1 MKPIEVLQ
9 AIGLCNNTND
19 ENILRETVRKIL
31 DTKNPYYI
39 CDFVEN
45 VSKVHKKEY
54 LKLFEDEMLE
64 IGDIVH
70 SYEFMYLLTDMGV
83 QDFDLKRFEEAIKE
97 SGNAKLMMYSLVYIK
112 GADTEGM
119 LQALYDTK
127 NAKYIKQLS
136 TDEEYESLKVNERPE
151 YEKHLKEAENYYY
164 FPKSLEAVKPENNK
178 DIQSL
183 IKNVMSMPE
192 ESEEERR
199 KKAYSTNELANYLQ
213 YIIEHHP
220 QGLNVEALKQ
230 AIELLAEAE
239 LEVAKDETICLYEF
253 AVSVDMKDKT
263 PIIDRVIQNGS
274 AKYICYCLEYTPGL
288 SEEAKKKLE
297 RALAQKHHNKYKVES
312 KEETIAQ

>member
-1 MKPIEVLQ
+1 
-9 AIGLCNNTND
+9 
-19 ENILRETVRKIL
+19 
-31 DTKNPYYI
+31 
-39 CDFVEN
+39 
-45 VSKVHKKEY
+45 
-54 LKLFEDEMLE
+54 
-64 IGDIVH
+64 
-70 SYEFMYLLTDMGV
+70 
-83 QDFDLKRFEEAIKE
+83 
-97 SGNAKLMMYSLVYIK
+97 
-112 GADTEGM
+112 
-119 LQALYDTK
+119 
-127 NAKYIKQLS
+127 
-136 TDEEYESLKVNERPE
+136 
-151 YEKHLKEAENYYY
+151 
-164 FPKSLEAVKPENNK
+164 
-178 DIQSL
+178 
-183 IKNVMSMPE
+183 MPE

-199 KKAYSTNELANYLQ
+199 KKAYSINELANYLQ

-220 QGLNVEALKQ
+220 QGLNVDALKQ